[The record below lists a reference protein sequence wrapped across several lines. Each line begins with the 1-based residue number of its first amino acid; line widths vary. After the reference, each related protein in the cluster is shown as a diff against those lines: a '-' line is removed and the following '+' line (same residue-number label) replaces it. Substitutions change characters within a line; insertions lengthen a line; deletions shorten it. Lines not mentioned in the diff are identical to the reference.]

1 MQQDIQQDSWKHSAG
16 VAAAQLIEDGMVIGL
31 GSGSTAVHLVYA
43 LAQRLQTGLSILGA
57 VPTSNATAELAN
69 NLGIPLTTLDAHPQL
84 DLVIDGA
91 DEIDSQLNLIKG
103 GGGALLRE
111 KIVASTARR
120 FVIVGDITKLV
131 PILGKDFALP
141 VEIVPFALAPV
152 QRRLEALGVTIQLR
166 KLGNQVYITD
176 NGNMIVDCT
185 FPQGIADPFATHT
198 RIKSIVGVVETGLFL
213 GMAEQAIIGGPEGV
227 KVLYAAQSKQG

>member
-1 MQQDIQQDSWKHSAG
+1 MQQNSEQDSWKQSAG
-16 VAAAQLIEDGMVIGL
+16 IAAAQLIENGMVIGL
-31 GSGSTAVHLVYA
+31 GTGSTANKLTYA
-43 LAQRLQTGLSILGA
+43 LAQRIQAGLHIIGA
-57 VPTSNATAELAN
+57 VPTSNATAELAH

-120 FVIVGDITKLV
+120 FVIIGDITKVV

-141 VEIVPFALAPV
+141 VEIVPLAITPV
-152 QRRLEALGVTIQLR
+152 RQHLEALGAITQVRTR
-166 KLGNQVYITD
+166 GNQVFITD

-185 FPQGIADPFATHT
+185 FPQGIADPFALHT
-198 RIKSIVGVVETGLFL
+198 RMKNIVGIVETGLFL
-213 GMAEQAIIGGPEGV
+213 HMADQAIIGGPEGV
-227 KVLYAAQSKQG
+227 KLLYPPQSKQG

>member
-31 GSGSTAVHLVYA
+31 GSGSTANHLTYA
-43 LAQRLQTGLSILGA
+43 LAQRLQTGLRIVGA
-57 VPTSNATAELAN
+57 VPTSNATEELAS
-69 NLGIPLTTLDAHPQL
+69 NLGIPLTTLDVHPQL

-131 PILGKDFALP
+131 PILGKNFALP
-141 VEIVPFALAPV
+141 VEIVPIALIPV
-152 QRRLEALGVTIQLR
+152 QRRLEALGITIQVR

-176 NGNMIVDCT
+176 NSNMIVDCT
-185 FPQGIADPFATHT
+185 FPHGITDPLAIHT

-227 KVLYAAQSKQG
+227 KVLYASS

>member
-1 MQQDIQQDSWKHSAG
+1 MQHNIQQDSWKHSAG
-16 VAAAQLIEDGMVIGL
+16 IAAAQLIEDGMVVGL
-31 GSGSTAVHLVYA
+31 GSGSTANHLTYA
-43 LAQRLQTGLSILGA
+43 LAQRIQAGLHIIGA
-57 VPTSNATAELAN
+57 VPTSNATAELAD

-120 FVIVGDITKLV
+120 YVIVGDITKLV

-141 VEIVPFALAPV
+141 VEIVPIAITPV
-152 QRRLEALGVTIQLR
+152 RQQLEALGATTQLR
-166 KLGNQVYITD
+166 TLGNQVFITD
-176 NGNMIVDCT
+176 NSNMIVDCA
-185 FPQGIADPFATHT
+185 FPQGIADPFSLHT
-198 RIKSIVGVVETGLFL
+198 RMKSIVGVVETGLFL

-227 KVLYAAQSKQG
+227 KVLYPSP